1 MTQGLHFL
9 VGREPLGRA
18 GPIGCHVRYRG
29 SRRLVSETYR
39 KIRNGKFQTEGLP
52 HSCR

>member
-9 VGREPLGRA
+9 VGREPLGLRRSNRMY
-18 GPIGCHVRYRG
+18 VRYRG
-29 SRRLVSETYR
+29 SGQLVSETYR

-52 HSCR
+52 HGCR